1 MSRILVDVKDK
12 AKSKKSKARD
22 LSKNQDIDEV
32 EDSPYLSRGSNNESD
47 QEFEYS
53 ESSEESDDEHFINE
67 AGASVKKKKEPLKQY
82 KLIEIQFPE
91 TMLKAQGKV
100 KLAWDIIII
109 VLSVWQGF
117 SIPLQLSFDPDF
129 FYAPELRTA
138 DSLIDVVFM
147 LDIIL
152 RFRTTYI
159 DSVTGEEIMD
169 SFSIGKKYI
178 TSPSFIIDTL
188 STVPLDDFIR
198 SESRALSFLGMLKLL
213 RIFKIS
219 TVILNL
225 NTGQE
230 IKAACKVAFL
240 ILMMVFYIHWMACLW
255 NSVVMKEEVWIP
267 NMDFIWYPEPQ
278 IYDYYSSAWGRTYA
292 ISLYIGYYLFGVG
305 EVCPRAQLEILVAIP
320 ILIFSSIINGLII
333 GNMALFIHELNK
345 KNADF

>member
-1 MSRILVDVKDK
+1 
-12 AKSKKSKARD
+12 
-22 LSKNQDIDEV
+22 
-32 EDSPYLSRGSNNESD
+32 
-47 QEFEYS
+47 
-53 ESSEESDDEHFINE
+53 
-67 AGASVKKKKEPLKQY
+67 
-82 KLIEIQFPE
+82 
-91 TMLKAQGKV
+91 MLKAQGKL

-109 VLSVWQGF
+109 ILSVWQGF

-129 FYAPELRTA
+129 FYAPELTTA
-138 DSLIDVVFM
+138 DSLIDVVFV

-169 SFSIGKKYI
+169 SFQIGKKYI
-178 TSPSFIIDTL
+178 TSPAFIIDTL
-188 STVPLDDFIR
+188 STIPLDDFV
-198 SESRALSFLGMLKLL
+198 SKESRLLSFLGMLKLL

-230 IKAACKVAFL
+230 IKAACKVVFL
-240 ILMMVFYIHWMACLW
+240 VLMMVFYIHWMACLW
-255 NSVVMKEEVWIP
+255 NGVVMQKEQWIP

-278 IYDYYSSAWGRTYA
+278 IYDYYSSPWHRTYA

-345 KNADF
+345 KNADFQKKMDTMNTAMKTLNISKDLRREVIEFFITTDSTSSL